1 MWMRSRETTRRLV
14 AMAMLTAMALV
25 LIVWVKVPLFTDYL
39 IYEPGDVPVLIAGF
53 LFGPA
58 AGIAIA
64 AVVAVVMALITGLGG
79 PFGAFMHFL
88 ATGALVGVS
97 SAIYWR
103 WRTLGGAI
111 ASLLVATLA
120 TTGLMA
126 WANLLLSPV
135 FYGIPREVVQAT
147 LWPAI
152 IPFNLVKASLNSV
165 VTFALYKQTAVWLRR
180 YMGVAGAEASRAVRP
195 GGAAHLPKGG
205 EH

>member
-58 AGIAIA
+58 AGIAMA